1 MEYSSDQL
9 EIKLGNIYKLVVG
22 VSHRVR
28 ELNEGQNPLIE
39 TRDKDSVN
47 IASEELMRGKIKIIE
62 DPAEQE

>member
-1 MEYSSDQL
+1 
-9 EIKLGNIYKLVVG
+9 LVVG

-39 TRDKDSVN
+39 TRDKNSVN